1 MIATLIDS
9 LHHVADGGLSSIVGL
24 ALLAGLLAWLAV
36 EIFRALL
43 RLNADHLQQKIAVE
57 KLRAQLQET
66 KLRCKSAAEAES
78 GWNGIRKFSVLKKIS
93 QCDDVNAFYLK
104 PHDGRQLPAFKP
116 GQYLTF
122 QLDLPG
128 RDKPLIRC
136 YSLSDNNDG
145 KKDFYRVT
153 IKKEKSPPDKAD
165 VPPGAG
171 SSYFTDVVKEG
182 DILNVK
188 SPTGHFFLDMAKSN
202 PIVLLAG
209 GVGITPMLCMA
220 NAIAASGSKRE
231 AYFFFGVRNVREHI
245 HKAELEKLAAEN
257 DNIHLH
263 VAYSKPSEKDV
274 KGKDYQHEGRVGIEL
289 LKEVLPSN
297 NFEYYL
303 CGSGAFMKSL
313 TDGLE
318 AWGVPDAV
326 VHFEAFGP
334 ATVKKKAAVPTAAET
349 THLQKVMV
357 TFARSN
363 KTVRWEP
370 SLENLL
376 EFAKANGVKIDSGC
390 CAGGCGSCAVAM
402 KSGEVTYLKKPD
414 MTPDAGSCLAC
425 VCRPK
430 NDLVLDA

>member
-1 MIATLIDS
+1 VNATLIDS
-9 LHHVADGGLSSIVGL
+9 LRNASGGSLSRVVGL
-24 ALLAGLLAWLAV
+24 ALVAGLLVWLAL
-36 EIFRALL
+36 EIFRALR
-43 RLNADHLQQKIAVE
+43 RLAGETKQQRVTLE

-66 KLRCKSAAEAES
+66 RLRCREAEQAQA
-78 GWNGIRKFSVLKKIS
+78 GWNGLRKFTVVKKV
-93 QCDDVNAFYLK
+93 CECEDVHAFYLK
-104 PHDGRQLPAFKP
+104 PHDGRPLPAFKP

-136 YSLSDNNDG
+136 YSLSDSP
-145 KKDFYRVT
+145 KDYYRVT
-153 IKKEKSPPDKAD
+153 IKKEKSPPDKPD

-171 SSYFTDVVKEG
+171 SSYFVDVVKEG

-188 SPTGHFFLDMAKSN
+188 APTGHFCLDMTKAN
-202 PIVLLAG
+202 PVVLIAG

-231 AYFFFGVRNVREHI
+231 AWFFFGVRNRREHI

-257 DNIHLH
+257 ENIHLH
-263 VAYSKPSEKDV
+263 VCYSKPGEKDV
-274 KGKDYQHEGRVGIEL
+274 KGADYHHEGRVSIEL
-289 LKEVLPSN
+289 LKELLPAN

-318 AWGVPDAV
+318 AWGVPDKDV
-326 VHFEAFGP
+326 FFEAFGP
-334 ATVKKKAAVPTAAET
+334 ATVKKKTAAPTVEET
-349 THLQKVMV
+349 THLAKINV

-370 SLENLL
+370 SSENLL
-376 EFAKANGVKIDSGC
+376 EFAQSQGVKIDSGC
-390 CAGGCGSCAVAM
+390 CAGSCGSCVVAIKAGAVD
-402 KSGEVTYLKKPD
+402 YLKKPD
-414 MTPDAGSCLAC
+414 AEPEAGTCLTC

>member
-1 MIATLIDS
+1 M
-9 LHHVADGGLSSIVGL
+9 
-24 ALLAGLLAWLAV
+24 
-36 EIFRALL
+36 
-43 RLNADHLQQKIAVE
+43 
-57 KLRAQLQET
+57 
-66 KLRCKSAAEAES
+66 
-78 GWNGIRKFSVLKKIS
+78 
-93 QCDDVNAFYLK
+93 
-104 PHDGRQLPAFKP
+104 
-116 GQYLTF
+116 
-122 QLDLPG
+122 PG

-136 YSLSDNNDG
+136 YSLSDCNDG

-153 IKKEKSPPDKAD
+153 IKKEKSPPDKPD

-171 SSYFTDVVKEG
+171 SSFFTDVVKEG

-188 SPTGHFFLDMAKSN
+188 APTGHFFLDMAKSN

-263 VAYSKPSEKDV
+263 IAYSKPNEKDV
-274 KGKDYQHEGRVGIEL
+274 KGKDFHHEGRVGIEL

-318 AWGVPDAV
+318 AWGVPDSV

-334 ATVKKKAAVPTAAET
+334 ATVKKKAAQPTQAET

-370 SLENLL
+370 SAENIL
-376 EFAKANGVKIDSGC
+376 EFAKAQGVKIDSGC
-390 CAGGCGSCAVAM
+390 CAGSCGSCVVAM
-402 KSGEVTYLKKPD
+402 KSGDVTYLKKPD
-414 MTPDAGSCLAC
+414 TTPDAGTCLTC

>member
-1 MIATLIDS
+1 VIATLIDS
-9 LHHVADGGLSSIVGL
+9 LRQTSGGSLSFVAGL
-24 ALLAGLLAWLAV
+24 ALLAGLLAWLAL
-36 EIFRALL
+36 EIFRSLL
-43 RLNADHLQQKIAVE
+43 RTFAENRQHRVALE
-57 KLRAQLQET
+57 KLRAQLAET
-66 KLRCKSAAEAES
+66 RLRCKSAELSES
-78 GWNGIRKFSVLKKIS
+78 GWNGIRKFAVVQKIS
-93 QCDDVNAFYLK
+93 QCDDVNSFYLK
-104 PHDGRQLPAFKP
+104 PHDGRPLPPFKP

-136 YSLSDNNDG
+136 YSLSDSPHQ
-145 KKDFYRVT
+145 KEYYRVT
-153 IKKEKSPPDKAD
+153 IKKEKSPPDKPEL
-165 VPPGAG
+165 PPGAG
-171 SSYFTDVVKEG
+171 SSFFTDVVKTG

-188 SPTGHFFLDMAKSN
+188 APTGHFFLDMAKMN

-263 VAYSKPSEKDV
+263 IAYSKPSEQDV
-274 KGKDYQHEGRVGIEL
+274 KGKDFHSEGRVGIEL

-318 AWGVPDAV
+318 VWGVPDSV

-334 ATVKKKAAVPTAAET
+334 ATVKKKTAAPTPAET
-349 THLQKVMV
+349 THLAKINV

-370 SLENLL
+370 AAENIL
-376 EFAKANGVKIDSGC
+376 EFAKAQGVKIDSGC
-390 CAGGCGSCAVAM
+390 CAGSCGSCVVAV
-402 KSGEVTYLKKPD
+402 KSGEVDYLKKPD
-414 MTPDAGSCLAC
+414 ATPEAGSCFTC

>member
-1 MIATLIDS
+1 VNATLIES
-9 LHHVADGGLSSIVGL
+9 VRNASGGGLSLAVGL
-24 ALLAGLLAWLAV
+24 ALLAGLLAWLAL
-36 EIFRALL
+36 EIFRSLL
-43 RLNADHLQQKIAVE
+43 RAAAERAQQQVALE
-57 KLRAQLQET
+57 KLRAQLRET
-66 KLRCKSAAEAES
+66 RLRCREAEQAQA
-78 GWNGIRKFSVLKKIS
+78 GWNGIRKFTVVKKV
-93 QCDDVNAFYLK
+93 CECEDVHAFYLK
-104 PHDGRQLPAFKP
+104 PHDGRPLPAFKP

-128 RDKPLIRC
+128 RDRPLVRC
-136 YSLSDNNDG
+136 YSLSDSS
-145 KKDFYRVT
+145 KDYYRVT
-153 IKKEKSPPDKAD
+153 IKKEKPPPDKPD

-171 SSYFTDVVKEG
+171 SGFFCDVVKEG

-188 SPTGHFFLDMAKSN
+188 APSGHFFLDMTKTN
-202 PIVLLAG
+202 PVVLIAG

-220 NAIAASGSKRE
+220 SAIAAGGSGRE
-231 AYFFFGVRNVREHI
+231 AWFFFGVRNRREHI

-257 DNIHLH
+257 ENIRLH
-263 VAYSKPSEKDV
+263 VCYSRPGENDV
-274 KGKDYQHEGRVGIEL
+274 RGRDYHHEGRVSIEL
-289 LKEVLPSN
+289 LKELLPSS

-318 AWGVPDAV
+318 AWGVPDKD

-334 ATVKKKAAVPTAAET
+334 ATVKKKTAAPTPAET
-349 THLQKVMV
+349 VHLAKINV

-370 SLENLL
+370 SSENLL
-376 EFAKANGVKIDSGC
+376 EFAQSQGVKIDSGC
-390 CAGGCGSCAVAM
+390 CAGSCGSCIVAI
-402 KSGEVTYLKKPD
+402 KSGAVDYLKKPD
-414 MTPDAGSCLAC
+414 AEPEAGACLTC

>member
-1 MIATLIDS
+1 VNATLIES
-9 LHHVADGGLSSIVGL
+9 LHRASGGGLSFTVGL
-24 ALLAGLLAWLAV
+24 LLLGGLLGWLV
-36 EIFRALL
+36 LEIFRSLL
-43 RLNADHLQQKIAVE
+43 RALADHRQNRATLE
-57 KLRAQLQET
+57 KLRDQLAET
-66 KLRCKSAAEAES
+66 KLRCREAEQAQT
-78 GWNGIRKFSVLKKIS
+78 GWNGIRKFAVVKKIRE
-93 QCDDVNAFYLK
+93 CDDVNAFYLK
-104 PHDGRQLPAFKP
+104 PHDGRPLPQFKP

-136 YSLSDNNDG
+136 YSLSDSPHQ
-145 KKDFYRVT
+145 KEYYRVT
-153 IKKEKSPPDKAD
+153 IKKEKSPPDKPEL
-165 VPPGAG
+165 PPGAG
-171 SSYFTDVVKEG
+171 SSFFTDTVKEG

-188 SPTGHFFLDMAKSN
+188 APTGHFFLDMAKTN

-209 GVGITPMLCMA
+209 GVGITPMLSMA

-231 AYFFFGVRNVREHI
+231 VYFFFGVRNVREHI

-263 VAYSKPSEKDV
+263 IAYSKPSEKDV
-274 KGKDYQHEGRVGIEL
+274 KEKDFHSEGRVGIEL
-289 LKEVLPSN
+289 LKEILPSN
-297 NFEYYL
+297 NFEYFL

-318 AWGVPDAV
+318 AWGVPDKD

-334 ATVKKKAAVPTAAET
+334 ATVKKKTVAPSPSET
-349 THLQKVMV
+349 VHLQKVNV

-370 SLENLL
+370 ALENLL
-376 EFAKANGVKIDSGC
+376 EFAKAQGVKIDSGC
-390 CAGGCGSCAVAM
+390 CAGSCGSCVVAI
-402 KSGEVTYLKKPD
+402 KSGDVDYLKKPD
-414 MTPDAGSCLAC
+414 ATPEAGSCFTC

>member
-1 MIATLIDS
+1 MNATLIES
-9 LHHVADGGLSSIVGL
+9 WQNANGAGLSYLAGL
-24 ALLAGLLAWLAV
+24 ALLVGLLAWLAV
-36 EIFRALL
+36 EVFRALL
-43 RLNADHLQQKIAVE
+43 RLNGERIQQKVAVE

-66 KLRCKSAAEAES
+66 RLRCREAEQAEA
-78 GWNGIRKFSVLKKIS
+78 GWNGIRKFSVFKKVT

-104 PHDGRQLPAFKP
+104 PHDGRPLPAFKP

-136 YSLSDNNDG
+136 YSLSDSPHQ
-145 KKDFYRVT
+145 KDYYRVT
-153 IKKEKSPPDKAD
+153 IKKEKNPPDKPD

-171 SSYFTDVVKEG
+171 SSYFTDMVKEG

-188 SPTGHFFLDMAKSN
+188 SPTGHFFLDMTQTH

-231 AYFFFGVRNVREHI
+231 AYFFFGVRNRREHI
-245 HKAELEKLAAEN
+245 HKEELEKLAAEN

-263 VAYSKPSEKDV
+263 VAYSKPGEKDV

-318 AWGVPDAV
+318 AWGVPDSV

-334 ATVKKKAAVPTAAET
+334 ATVKKKAAAPTPAET
-349 THLQKVMV
+349 SHLQKVMI

-370 SLENLL
+370 GLENLL
-376 EFAKANGVKIDSGC
+376 EFAKSQGVKIDSGC
-390 CAGGCGSCAVAM
+390 CAGGCGSCEVAI
-402 KSGEVTYLKKPD
+402 KSGEVDYLKKPD
-414 MTPDAGSCLAC
+414 ATPNPGSCLTC

>member
-1 MIATLIDS
+1 MSFA
-9 LHHVADGGLSSIVGL
+9 AGF
-24 ALLAGLLAWLAV
+24 ALLAGLLAWLAL
-36 EIFRALL
+36 EIFRSLL
-43 RLNADHLQQKIAVE
+43 RTFAENRQQRVALA
-57 KLRAQLQET
+57 KLRAQLAET
-66 KLRCKSAAEAES
+66 KLRCQSAAQAES
-78 GWNGIRKFSVLKKIS
+78 GWNGIRKFAVAKKANE
-93 QCDDVNAFYLK
+93 CDDVNAFYLK
-104 PHDGRQLPAFKP
+104 SHDGRPLPQFKP

-136 YSLSDNNDG
+136 YSLSDCNDG

-153 IKKEKSPPDKAD
+153 IKKEKSPPDKPD

-171 SSYFTDVVKEG
+171 SSFFTDVVKEG

-188 SPTGHFFLDMAKSN
+188 APTGHFFLDMAKSN

-263 VAYSKPSEKDV
+263 IAYSKPNEKDV
-274 KGKDYQHEGRVGIEL
+274 KGKDFHHEGRVGIEL

-318 AWGVPDAV
+318 AWGVPDSV

-334 ATVKKKAAVPTAAET
+334 ATVKKKAAQPTQAET

-370 SLENLL
+370 SAENIL
-376 EFAKANGVKIDSGC
+376 EFAKAQGVKIDSGC
-390 CAGGCGSCAVAM
+390 CAGSCGSCVVAM
-402 KSGEVTYLKKPD
+402 KSGDVTYLKKPD
-414 MTPDAGSCLAC
+414 TTPDAGTCLTC

>member
-1 MIATLIDS
+1 MNAILIES
-9 LHHVADGGLSSIVGL
+9 LPVAGGGLSFTVGL
-24 ALLAGLLAWLAV
+24 MLLAGLLVWLAL
-36 EIFRALL
+36 EIFRAAL
-43 RLNADHLQQKIAVE
+43 RTNAERVQNRVALE
-57 KLRAQLQET
+57 KLHAQLHET
-66 KLRCKSAAEAES
+66 KLRCREAAQS
-78 GWNGIRKFSVLKKIS
+78 QTGWNGLRKFTVTKKITE
-93 QCDDVNAFYLK
+93 CDDICAFYLK
-104 PHDGRQLPAFKP
+104 PHDGRPLPVFKP

-136 YSLSDNNDG
+136 YSLSDSPHQ
-145 KKDFYRVT
+145 KDYYRVT
-153 IKKEKSPPDKAD
+153 IKREKAPADK
-165 VPPGAG
+165 PELPSGAG
-171 SSYFTDVVKEG
+171 SSFFHDSVKEG

-188 SPTGHFFLDMAKSN
+188 APTGHFFLDMTKTN
-202 PIVLLAG
+202 PVVLIAG
-209 GVGITPMLCMA
+209 GVGITPMLSMA
-220 NAIAASGSKRE
+220 GAIAASGSKRE
-231 AYFFFGVRNVREHI
+231 THFFFGVRNVREHI

-263 VAYSKPSEKDV
+263 VCYSKPGEKDV
-274 KGKDYQHEGRVGIEL
+274 KGREYHHEGRVGIEL
-289 LKEVLPSN
+289 LKELLPSN

-303 CGSGAFMKSL
+303 CGNGAFMKSI

-318 AWGVPDAV
+318 AWGVPEKD

-334 ATVKKKAAVPTAAET
+334 ATVKKKAALPTQAET

-370 SLENLL
+370 SAENIL
-376 EFAKANGVKIDSGC
+376 EFARAQGVKIDSGC
-390 CAGGCGSCAVAM
+390 CAGSCGSCVVAI
-402 KSGEVTYLKKPD
+402 KSGGVDYLKKPD
-414 MTPDAGSCLAC
+414 AEPEAGSCLTC